1 MRWLDGITNSM
12 DTSLSKLW
20 EMVKDREAW
29 RATVHEVAESDT
41 IEKLNN
47 KQQCLLSGRW
57 ETRVAELTT
66 DGQAEEQKKRRRLTS

>member
-1 MRWLDGITNSM
+1 M
-12 DTSLSKLW
+12 DMSLSKLW

-29 RATVHEVAESDT
+29 RATVHAVAESDT